1 MIAFFDVDGTLLDG
15 SSGNMIVKYMVKER
29 LLGWDA
35 VWKALKYTAL
45 YKLNLLP
52 YEEVYRWSF
61 EGSANQTIEELTAM
75 LDRVYETYLLPNFYE
90 EGRRK
95 VREHAERGDRTI
107 IATAVGEYMAEKVRA
122 QFGADDKICARA
134 PVREG
139 RVTAELE
146 MPLPYAEGKLELAR
160 RMAEQQGTSLADCWF
175 YSDSA
180 SDLPLLAAVGHPVLV
195 NPQWELRRQVKGRNW
210 PVEKWTTHAQFE
222 SASCAV
228 QLSWLVE
235 APGLD
240 GADGG

>member
-15 SSGNMIVKYMVKER
+15 SSGNMIVKYMVKEH

-35 VWKALKYTAL
+35 VWKALKYTTL
-45 YKLNLLP
+45 YKLNILP

-61 EGSANQTIEELTAM
+61 QASADQPIDELTAM
-75 LDRVYETYLLPNFYE
+75 LDRIYEAYLLPRFFE

-95 VREHAERGDRTI
+95 VQEHRERGDLTV

-122 QFGADDKICARA
+122 QFGAEEKIAAMA
-134 PVREG
+134 PIREG

-160 RMAEQQGTSLADCWF
+160 RMAETRGIPLAECYF

-180 SDLPLLAAVGHPVLV
+180 SDYPLLEAVGHPVLV
-195 NPQWELRRQVKGRNW
+195 NPQWKLLRQVKGRNW
-210 PVEKWTTHAQFE
+210 PVERWKEYARFPQ
-222 SASCAV
+222 ASRAT
-228 QLSWLVE
+228 QLSWSPE
-235 APGLD
+235 EPGLD
-240 GADGG
+240 GVDAG

>member
-15 SSGNMIVKYMVKER
+15 SSGNMIVKYMVKEH

-45 YKLNLLP
+45 YKLNILP

-61 EGSANQTIEELTAM
+61 KASADQPIDELTDM
-75 LDRVYETYLLPNFYE
+75 LDRVYETYLLPMFFE

-95 VREHAERGDRTI
+95 IQEHKARGDLTV
-107 IATAVGEYMAEKVRA
+107 IATAEGEYIAEKVRA
-122 QFGADDKICARA
+122 QFGADEKIAARA

-160 RMAEQQGTSLADCWF
+160 RMAESRAVSLADCYF

-180 SDLPLLAAVGHPVLV
+180 SDFPLLAAVGYPVLV
-195 NPQWELRRQVKGRNW
+195 NPQWKLLRKVKGRNW
-210 PVEKWTTHAQFE
+210 PVERWKGYARFPQ
-222 SASCAV
+222 ASRAV
-228 QLSWLVE
+228 RLSWAVE
-235 APGLD
+235 EPGLD
-240 GADGG
+240 GVDAG